1 MGILSKIKQELLE
14 AKTWALK
21 SWTIHF
27 NTIAGLVAVFADNLA
42 SMAGAVKEDIY
53 SWLVLVV
60 PAANF
65 LLRAKTQK
73 QGKKAKEPDE
83 LA

>member
-1 MGILSKIKQELLE
+1 MGIVNKIKRELTEL
-14 AKTWALK
+14 KSWALK

-42 SMAGAVKEDIY
+42 AMAGAVKEDIY
-53 SWLVLVV
+53 SWLVLIV

-73 QGKKAKEPDE
+73 ARKKPDGDEPS
-83 LA
+83 A

>member
-1 MGILSKIKQELLE
+1 MGILNYLKARL
-14 AKTWALK
+14 AYTRTWLTK

-53 SWLVLVV
+53 SWLVLIV

-73 QGKKAKEPDE
+73 KLKDKDA
-83 LA
+83 A

>member
-1 MGILSKIKQELLE
+1 MGILNYLKASL
-14 AKTWALK
+14 AYARTWITK

-53 SWLVLVV
+53 SWLVLIV

-73 QGKKAKEPDE
+73 KLKDKDA
-83 LA
+83 A

>member
-1 MGILSKIKQELLE
+1 MGILSKLKQEYLE
-14 AKTWALK
+14 LRSWVNK

-53 SWLVLVV
+53 SWLVLIV

-73 QGKKAKEPDE
+73 KLKDKDA
-83 LA
+83 A

>member
-1 MGILSKIKQELLE
+1 MGILSKIKEEFNELRSWI
-14 AKTWALK
+14 TK

-53 SWLVLVV
+53 SWLVLIV

-73 QGKKAKEPDE
+73 KLKDKDA
-83 LA
+83 A

>member
-1 MGILSKIKQELLE
+1 MGILTSIK
-14 AKTWALK
+14 AKLAYIRSWATK

-42 SMAGAVKEDIY
+42 AMAGAVKEDIY
-53 SWLVLVV
+53 SWLVLIV

-73 QGKKAKEPDE
+73 KLKDKDGA
-83 LA
+83 